1 MGRPCQRWRAHVV
14 AAPLGRRPLRVP
26 RCPVAPRS
34 LGPTLVF
41 YKAFYVFIRVAVRE
55 TVLLGKC
62 ITHMRPGSCEQ
73 QPHTGT
79 GTRLTTGPSRTSS
92 RSAQFAAP
100 SPMACKRQRS
110 ATSMRD
116 AACDAQH
123 HHLTLT
129 TGDPR
134 TDREHRRT
142 SDSHPSRV
150 TAQAKRTG
158 TLCRLVRSSS
168 PGGTPQ
174 PARTLAGHLRRRGR
188 TFHLSRPISLR
199 EDTEEGAVEAFIRGR
214 DSGRNAEADSGK
226 PAFAVGNVETQ
237 AAGAAELRPAAP
249 SIIHD
254 AANGALHETFARR
267 QPGVRRGTRRRRHIL
282 VAQGRG
288 WRGVVEQALTAQG
301 PQG

>member
-41 YKAFYVFIRVAVRE
+41 YKAFYVFILVAVRE

-158 TLCRLVRSSS
+158 TLVPPCEVEFSGRH
-168 PGGTPQ
+168 T
-174 PARTLAGHLRRRGR
+174 AAGS
-188 TFHLSRPISLR
+188 HLSGPSPSKRAHLSPQ
-199 EDTEEGAVEAFIRGR
+199 
-214 DSGRNAEADSGK
+214 
-226 PAFAVGNVETQ
+226 Q
-237 AAGAAELRPAAP
+237 AHQP
-249 SIIHD
+249 S
-254 AANGALHETFARR
+254 RR
-267 QPGVRRGTRRRRHIL
+267 YRRRRRRSLHP
-282 VAQGRG
+282 
-288 WRGVVEQALTAQG
+288 WS
-301 PQG
+301 